1 MVAKPHAEAEAAV
14 TEVDT
19 HSDAV
24 VAEPHAEA
32 AVTDNDTHSEVD
44 FVGEADEKKT
54 EQTKTQN
61 TKKKQKNKYYTK
73 QIKTTKPQNIKN
85 INIILSR

>member
-1 MVAKPHAEAEAAV
+1 MLLPCMLQCAHVDKFMVAKPHAEAEAAV

-54 EQTKTQN
+54 EQTKN
-61 TKKKQKNKYYTK
+61 TKHKKNKK
-73 QIKTTKPQNIKN
+73 
-85 INIILSR
+85 INITLNR